1 MRKHQANHTQSE
13 GGLPIPP
20 AFDAQEHEDP
30 EHADDLEIEE
40 GEDDDDGEGEGE
52 GEGEEDGLGD
62 DSDEMKTAVPPRSR

>member
-1 MRKHQANHTQSE
+1 MRKHQVNHTQSD

-20 AFDAQEHEDP
+20 AFDAQEQEDP

-40 GEDDDDGEGEGE
+40 GEDDDEGEGE

-62 DSDEMKTAVPPRSR
+62 DSDEMKTAIPRRPR